1 MSPTSSSL
9 ALGGTI
15 TLHQVKNLTGL
26 GLFDARVWAE
36 KYAGPARLRPKR
48 NGGGTEAVYPLP
60 ALAEALAARKIPGI
74 LPGGWCTIAFA
85 GAHLADSPPAHLRKI
100 LGSPLV
106 RSRMG
111 ASSQGTPC
119 QLYALADVLSLI
131 RNQNTIRN
139 LA

>member
-1 MSPTSSSL
+1 MSPTTSSL

-26 GLFDARVWAE
+26 GMFDARVWAE
-36 KYAGPARLRPKR
+36 KHAGPARIVPKR
-48 NGGGTEAVYPLP
+48 SGGGTVAVYPLP

-74 LPGGWCTIAFA
+74 LPGGWCTLAFA
-85 GAHLADSPPAHLRKI
+85 GAQLADFPPAHLRKI

-119 QLYALADVLSLI
+119 QLYALADVLSLV
-131 RNQNTIRN
+131 RNQSTIST
-139 LA
+139 LC